1 MYIICIEYI
10 QPWLLPSNSLLVLP
24 VHILPPFYVPF
35 GCCCLFVCLISGPL
49 SPTVHGCAVIHWEW
63 QPYQSSH
70 CQKIV
75 ILPSPEATSCQWSSA
90 RVGALGATCSNFKL
104 FLDVLKLKCNY
115 VVSLLP
121 IFFCNPSHISPFAI
135 SQIYGIIFLVFIY
148 ICIYICIFIYMCV
161 CCECIIY
168 KNIYNM

>member
-1 MYIICIEYI
+1 MQHFNCFSFKSCYLKSFIYVYNMYWVYPTLTPSLQFSLGTPSAYPSPILCSF
-10 QPWLLPSNSLLVLP
+10 WLLLFLCLP
-24 VHILPPFYVPF
+24 YS
-35 GCCCLFVCLISGPL
+35 CPL

-63 QPYQSSH
+63 QPTSRH
-70 CQKIV
+70 IAKKKV

-121 IFFCNPSHISPFAI
+121 IFSATPP
-135 SQIYGIIFLVFIY
+135 IYHLLQSLKF
-148 ICIYICIFIYMCV
+148 MA
-161 CCECIIY
+161 
-168 KNIYNM
+168 

>member
-1 MYIICIEYI
+1 MCSILIVSPLKAVIWKASYMYIICIEYI

-63 QPYQSSH
+63 QPYQLSH

-121 IFFCNPSHISPFAI
+121 IFSATPP
-135 SQIYGIIFLVFIY
+135 IYHLLQSLKF
-148 ICIYICIFIYMCV
+148 MA
-161 CCECIIY
+161 
-168 KNIYNM
+168 